1 MKLEAVERARLLVI
15 EYDQYNLSYFERK
28 LMNSLIAVV
37 EVVDELKGKEAKLK
51 EQLQEE
57 IRALIYNAF

>member
-1 MKLEAVERARLLVI
+1 MKLEAVERARSLVMQ
-15 EYDQYNLSYFERK
+15 YDQCILSHFERK
-28 LMNSLIAVV
+28 LINTLIAVV
-37 EVVDELKGKEAKLK
+37 DEVDELKGKEAKLK